1 MKTTESI
8 RCEAPLDRRDFLT
21 LAAAIVAAPAALA
34 AQPAVP
40 RRAAPR
46 MTAAAPWSNAI
57 IVNALGGLENP
68 NSTAPAAQ
76 AARTQAVQGFE
87 ALTLDE
93 RTVYEAHAS
102 GLTAVNVTIG
112 YVAGNMDPF
121 EYTIAEI
128 GQWEALIR
136 ANPKDLVKIYSAA
149 DILRAKAERRIGVIY
164 GFQNAA
170 MVGTKSERVDIFS
183 DLGVRVVQLTYNPAN
198 PLGDGSMAPE
208 NRGLTTLGHEVV
220 ERLNAN
226 RLMVDLSHSG
236 QQTCLDAARSSKQPI
251 SINHTGCRA
260 LSDVP
265 RNKTDEE
272 LRLVASNGGFVG
284 IYFMPFLNPSGHATA
299 ADVVAHIDHAVNV
312 CGEDHVGIGTDGSV
326 TSIDDLEAYKGRL
339 AQEIAARRAAGI
351 SAAGERPDTFP
362 FVVDLRGVN
371 QFRELADRLQQRGY
385 TSGRIEK
392 ILGRNFLRF
401 ANEVWGA

>member
-1 MKTTESI
+1 MKINESI
-8 RCEAPLDRRDFLT
+8 RRQAPLDRRDFLA
-21 LAAAIVAAPAALA
+21 LAAGVVAAPAALA
-34 AQPAVP
+34 VQPAVP
-40 RRAAPR
+40 RRGAPR
-46 MTAAAPWSNAI
+46 MTAAPWSNAI
-57 IVNALGGLENP
+57 IVNALGGLDNP
-68 NSTAPAAQ
+68 NSTAPADP

-87 ALTLDE
+87 ALTIDE

-102 GLTAVNVTIG
+102 GLTAVNVTLG

-121 EYTIAEI
+121 EYTMAEI

-136 ANPKDLVKIYSAA
+136 ANPEDLLKIYSVA

-170 MVGTKSERVDIFS
+170 MVGTKPERVDIFS

-208 NRGLTTLGHEVV
+208 NRGLTALGHAVV

-260 LSDVP
+260 LNDVP

-299 ADVVAHIDHAVNV
+299 EDVIAHIDHAVNV

-326 TSIDDLEAYKGRL
+326 TSIDDLEAYKVRL
-339 AQEIAARRAAGI
+339 AKEIAARRAAGI

-371 QFRELADRLQQRGY
+371 QFRDLADGLQRRGY

>member
-1 MKTTESI
+1 MRVKESI
-8 RCEAPLDRRDFLT
+8 RRQAPLDRRDFLA
-21 LAAAIVAAPAALA
+21 LAAGVVAVPGALA

-46 MTAAAPWSNAI
+46 MTAAPWGNAI

-68 NSTAPAAQ
+68 NSTAPADP
-76 AARTQAVQGFE
+76 AARTQAVQGLE
-87 ALTLDE
+87 ALTMDE

-121 EYTIAEI
+121 EYTMAEI

-136 ANPKDLVKIYSAA
+136 ANPKDLLKIYSAA

-170 MVGTKSERVDIFS
+170 MVGTKPERVDIFS

-208 NRGLTTLGHEVV
+208 NRGLTTLGREVV

-236 QQTCLDAARSSKQPI
+236 QQTCVDAARSSKQPI

-260 LSDVP
+260 LNDLP

-299 ADVVAHIDHAVNV
+299 EDVVAHIDHAVNV

-339 AQEIAARRAAGI
+339 AKEIAARRAAGV

-371 QFRELADRLQQRGY
+371 QFRDLADRLQQRGY

-401 ANEVWGA
+401 AQEVWGA